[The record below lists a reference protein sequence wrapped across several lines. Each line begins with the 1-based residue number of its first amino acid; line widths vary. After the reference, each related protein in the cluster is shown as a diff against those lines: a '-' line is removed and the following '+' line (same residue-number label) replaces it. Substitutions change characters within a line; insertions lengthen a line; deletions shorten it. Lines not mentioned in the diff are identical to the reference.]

1 MSNSGVV
8 RETVDEFT
16 AIAQLGAS
24 SSSASASSSSD
35 GATAK
40 NKPKVDMDDFF
51 DDLTEGFDEGEDQY
65 SASEVINICM
75 YVYVCVCVCLHSL
88 SLSLFERLG
97 WLDMCD
103 MMLCCQGV
111 VQSLLSLF
119 LFFIRN
125 Q

>member
-24 SSSASASSSSD
+24 SSSASASSSD
-35 GATAK
+35 GATK

-65 SASEVINICM
+65 SASEVINM
-75 YVYVCVCVCLHSL
+75 CVSSFSL
-88 SLSLFERLG
+88 SLSL
-97 WLDMCD
+97 
-103 MMLCCQGV
+103 
-111 VQSLLSLF
+111 
-119 LFFIRN
+119 
-125 Q
+125 